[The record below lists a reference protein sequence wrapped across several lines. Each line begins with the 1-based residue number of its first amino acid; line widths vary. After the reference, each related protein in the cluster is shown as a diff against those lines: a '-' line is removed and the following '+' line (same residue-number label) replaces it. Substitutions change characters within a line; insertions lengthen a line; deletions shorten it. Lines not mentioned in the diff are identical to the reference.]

1 MAEKKGKY
9 DDFLKEDDIN
19 KRVDEKIRQSGKPK
33 TEQVRDKIQLTNKVK
48 TNLSPTGALET
59 QVPDGVYAVDCNAL
73 LRAQISD
80 CPSTVIPMLID
91 HGIRTAVDIRNTYR
105 PEKRLPSFN
114 LIWLLL
120 LIVGFGIF
128 ILFANNMFHFF

>member
-1 MAEKKGKY
+1 MEEKKGKY
-9 DDFLKEDDIN
+9 DEFLNIDK
-19 KRVDEKIRQSGKPK
+19 KVDEKLKSAK
-33 TEQVRDKIQLTNKVK
+33 EQLRDKIRLINKIK
-48 TNLSPTGALET
+48 NELPPTGIMET
-59 QVPDGVYAVDCNAL
+59 EIPDGRYAIDLNTL
-73 LRAQISD
+73 LRAQIAD

-128 ILFANNMFHFF
+128 ILFANSMFHFF